1 MVDGTKKAAQDAAS
15 YEIGCRTRS
24 NESGLNLLLVS
35 RTEAARML
43 GVSIGTVDNLR
54 RRGELA
60 SLKLG
65 TRCMIRIEDLNRLV
79 LGVKAVAS

>member
-15 YEIGCRTRS
+15 YEIGCRNRS

-43 GVSIGTVDNLR
+43 GVSVGSIDNLR
-54 RRGELA
+54 RSGQLA

-65 TRCMIRIEDLNRLV
+65 TRRMFRVEELNRLV